1 MKRSSLLTRSLAIG
15 ALAATFGGVA
25 QAAPAED
32 RPFTFGGTEYVSQE
46 AFVRGGHRCATP
58 NLDADEVAEIDAYVA
73 DYLSSHPGS
82 RAFSRV
88 VPVYVHVITNGSA
101 GNISDSMISAQIS
114 VLNSAYASAGL
125 SFSLVSTDRTSNAT
139 WYTMTPGSSAESAA
153 KNALRKGGKADLNL
167 YLANIGGG
175 LLGWA
180 TFPSSYNAAPKMDGV
195 VLLNQSLPGGTAT
208 PYNEGD
214 TGTHEVGHWAG
225 LYHTF
230 QGGCNGSGDSVS
242 DTPAERSAAYGC
254 PTNRDTCRAK
264 AGLDPIKNF
273 MDYTDDSC
281 MNTFS
286 TGQVSRM
293 QSQMTTYR

>member
-1 MKRSSLLTRSLAIG
+1 MYAI
-15 ALAATFGGVA
+15 
-25 QAAPAED
+25 
-32 RPFTFGGTEYVSQE
+32 
-46 AFVRGGHRCATP
+46 
-58 NLDADEVAEIDAYVA
+58 
-73 DYLSSHPGS
+73 
-82 RAFSRV
+82 
-88 VPVYVHVITNGSA
+88 
-101 GNISDSMISAQIS
+101 
-114 VLNSAYASAGL
+114 
-125 SFSLVSTDRTSNAT
+125 
-139 WYTMTPGSSAESAA
+139 GSSAESAA

-286 TGQVSRM
+286 TFDLLSVSAGHGGCAADEPVHPHSSARA
-293 QSQMTTYR
+293 RPRAGGNR